1 MAGPAWAP
9 PRLDEFILTEPLGS
23 GTYAT
28 VYKAYRKRDTREVVA
43 IKCVNKRSLNRA
55 SVENLLTEIEILKTI
70 RHPNIV
76 ELKDFQWDSDHIYL
90 IMEFCAGGDLSR
102 FIRTRRMLPEK
113 VARVFLQQLACALKF
128 LHDHN
133 ISHLDLK
140 PQNILLSAPENPQ
153 LKLADFGFAQYMSPW
168 DEKHVLRGSPLYMAP
183 EMVCRQHYDARV
195 DLWSV
200 GVILYEALF
209 GKPPFASRSFAELEE
224 KIRSDRAVELPSRP
238 QLSLEC
244 RDLLGQL
251 LERDPRKRISFE
263 SFFAHPFVDM
273 EHVPGPESLGKA
285 TDLVVEAVRKDQEGD
300 AAAAFSLY
308 RKALEYFVPAL
319 HYESDVRRKE
329 AIRAKV
335 RQYISRAE
343 ELKVLVTSSN
353 KNLLE
358 KGNPARELLKEMAK
372 DKPRLCAALEVASA
386 AIAKEEEGRD
396 DSDALE
402 LYQQSLG
409 ELLLLLAAEPAG
421 RRRELLHAEIQTL
434 MARAEYLKDQI
445 KMREAQ
451 SMGKEALAESVRSV
465 TPGAAP
471 QDAAR
476 CPARTHQGK
485 ALVSVPHAPRAGTWG
500 VTLGLPAPGGPAG
513 PSAPLAGAGSFPCQP
528 CLGRLLPQPPL
539 AQRAGYSTLIPSA
552 GSTGRVFLSWH
563 WALAGHPPC
572 FFSWVVLPPPKFWGS
587 PQIRPGAEG
596 GQGCS
601 AVPSSPSIYLC
612 IHCCSSS
619 LHPAATALAQ
629 PGHPCLPLTAGALG
643 MRLFLPKPGA

>member
-1 MAGPAWAP
+1 MAGPGWAP

-200 GVILYEALF
+200 GVILYGGFGFYCSKGLYSGLVPPSPYPPTSPFPPTEALF

-244 RDLLGQL
+244 RDLLAQL

-263 SFFAHPFVDM
+263 CFFAHPFVDM

-451 SMGKEALAESVRSV
+451 SMGKEALAESVRSGESPFA
-465 TPGAAP
+465 TGIGEYS
-471 QDAAR
+471 
-476 CPARTHQGK
+476 PARG
-485 ALVSVPHAPRAGTWG
+485 
-500 VTLGLPAPGGPAG
+500 
-513 PSAPLAGAGSFPCQP
+513 
-528 CLGRLLPQPPL
+528 
-539 AQRAGYSTLIPSA
+539 
-552 GSTGRVFLSWH
+552 
-563 WALAGHPPC
+563 
-572 FFSWVVLPPPKFWGS
+572 
-587 PQIRPGAEG
+587 
-596 GQGCS
+596 
-601 AVPSSPSIYLC
+601 
-612 IHCCSSS
+612 
-619 LHPAATALAQ
+619 
-629 PGHPCLPLTAGALG
+629 
-643 MRLFLPKPGA
+643 

>member
-1 MAGPAWAP
+1 MAGPGWAP

-183 EMVCRQHYDARV
+183 EMVCRQHYDARA

-224 KIRSDRAVELPSRP
+224 KIRSDRAVEVTWGGVGWGWRGDLTALCGLSPFPPQLPSRP

-244 RDLLGQL
+244 RDLLAQL

-263 SFFAHPFVDM
+263 CFFAHPFVDM

-451 SMGKEALAESVRSV
+451 SMGKEALAESVRS
-465 TPGAAP
+465 GE
-471 QDAAR
+471 
-476 CPARTHQGK
+476 
-485 ALVSVPHAPRAGTWG
+485 
-500 VTLGLPAPGGPAG
+500 
-513 PSAPLAGAGSFPCQP
+513 
-528 CLGRLLPQPPL
+528 
-539 AQRAGYSTLIPSA
+539 
-552 GSTGRVFLSWH
+552 
-563 WALAGHPPC
+563 
-572 FFSWVVLPPPKFWGS
+572 S
-587 PQIRPGAEG
+587 P
-596 GQGCS
+596 
-601 AVPSSPSIYLC
+601 
-612 IHCCSSS
+612 
-619 LHPAATALAQ
+619 
-629 PGHPCLPLTAGALG
+629 
-643 MRLFLPKPGA
+643 F

>member
-1 MAGPAWAP
+1 MAGPGWAP

-113 VARVFLQQLACALKF
+113 VARIFLQQLACALKF
-128 LHDHN
+128 LHDRN

-153 LKLADFGFAQYMSPW
+153 LKLAGQDSPWEGLGGGRSLLAVLPRAFCLADFGFAQYMSPW

-183 EMVCRQHYDARV
+183 EMVCRQHYDARA

-244 RDLLGQL
+244 QDLLRQL

-263 SFFAHPFVDM
+263 CFFAHPFVDM
-273 EHVPGPESLGKA
+273 EHIPGPESLGKA

-300 AAAAFSLY
+300 ASAAFSLY
-308 RKALEYFVPAL
+308 RKALEYFVPAM
-319 HYESDVRRKE
+319 HYETDARRKE

-421 RRRELLHAEIQTL
+421 RRRELLHTEIQTL

-451 SMGKEALAESVRSV
+451 SMGKEALAESVRS
-465 TPGAAP
+465 GE
-471 QDAAR
+471 
-476 CPARTHQGK
+476 
-485 ALVSVPHAPRAGTWG
+485 
-500 VTLGLPAPGGPAG
+500 
-513 PSAPLAGAGSFPCQP
+513 
-528 CLGRLLPQPPL
+528 
-539 AQRAGYSTLIPSA
+539 
-552 GSTGRVFLSWH
+552 
-563 WALAGHPPC
+563 
-572 FFSWVVLPPPKFWGS
+572 S
-587 PQIRPGAEG
+587 P
-596 GQGCS
+596 
-601 AVPSSPSIYLC
+601 
-612 IHCCSSS
+612 
-619 LHPAATALAQ
+619 
-629 PGHPCLPLTAGALG
+629 
-643 MRLFLPKPGA
+643 F

>member
-1 MAGPAWAP
+1 MAGAAWAP
-9 PRLDEFILTEPLGS
+9 PRLDGFILTERLGS

-28 VYKAYRKRDTREVVA
+28 VYKAYRKKDTREVVA
-43 IKCVNKRSLNRA
+43 IKCVNKRSLNRT

-102 FIRTRRMLPEK
+102 FIRMRRLLPEK
-113 VARVFLQQLACALKF
+113 VARIFLQQLGKDAPPGSL
-128 LHDHN
+128 
-133 ISHLDLK
+133 SGSDLK

-168 DEKHVLRGSPLYMAP
+168 DEQHALRGSPLYMAP
-183 EMVCRQHYDARV
+183 EMVCRQQYDARV

-224 KIRSDRAVELPSRP
+224 KIRSDRPVELPSRP

-251 LERDPRKRISFE
+251 LERDPLKRISFE
-263 SFFAHPFVDM
+263 RFFAHPFVDM

-285 TDLVVEAVRKDQEGD
+285 TNLVVEAVRKDQEGD
-300 AAAAFSLY
+300 ANAALSLY
-308 RKALEYFVPAL
+308 CKALEYFVPAL
-319 HYESDVRRKE
+319 HYESDARRKE

-335 RQYISRAE
+335 GQYISRAE
-343 ELKVLVTSSN
+343 ELKVLVSSSN

-372 DKPRLCAALEVASA
+372 DKPRLCAALEMASA

-434 MARAEYLKDQI
+434 MARAEYLKGQI

-451 SMGKEALAESVRSV
+451 SMGKEALAESVRS
-465 TPGAAP
+465 A
-471 QDAAR
+471 
-476 CPARTHQGK
+476 C
-485 ALVSVPHAPRAGTWG
+485 
-500 VTLGLPAPGGPAG
+500 TL
-513 PSAPLAGAGSFPCQP
+513 Q
-528 CLGRLLPQPPL
+528 
-539 AQRAGYSTLIPSA
+539 
-552 GSTGRVFLSWH
+552 
-563 WALAGHPPC
+563 
-572 FFSWVVLPPPKFWGS
+572 
-587 PQIRPGAEG
+587 
-596 GQGCS
+596 
-601 AVPSSPSIYLC
+601 
-612 IHCCSSS
+612 
-619 LHPAATALAQ
+619 
-629 PGHPCLPLTAGALG
+629 
-643 MRLFLPKPGA
+643 

>member
-1 MAGPAWAP
+1 MAGAGWAP

-128 LHDHN
+128 LHDRN

-140 PQNILLSAPENPQ
+140 PQNILLSSPENPQ

-183 EMVCRQHYDARV
+183 EMVCRQHYDSRA

-263 SFFAHPFVDM
+263 CFFAHPFVDM
-273 EHVPGPESLGKA
+273 EHIPGPESLGKA

-300 AAAAFSLY
+300 ASAAFSLY

-319 HYESDVRRKE
+319 HYESDARRKE

-386 AIAKEEEGRD
+386 AIAKEEEGKD
-396 DSDALE
+396 DGDALE

-421 RRRELLHAEIQTL
+421 RRRELLHAEVSASLGTAGHPPGPGSRAAPSLCPHQIQTL

-451 SMGKEALAESVRSV
+451 SMGKEALAESVRS
-465 TPGAAP
+465 G
-471 QDAAR
+471 
-476 CPARTHQGK
+476 C
-485 ALVSVPHAPRAGTWG
+485 
-500 VTLGLPAPGGPAG
+500 TL
-513 PSAPLAGAGSFPCQP
+513 Q
-528 CLGRLLPQPPL
+528 
-539 AQRAGYSTLIPSA
+539 
-552 GSTGRVFLSWH
+552 
-563 WALAGHPPC
+563 
-572 FFSWVVLPPPKFWGS
+572 
-587 PQIRPGAEG
+587 
-596 GQGCS
+596 
-601 AVPSSPSIYLC
+601 
-612 IHCCSSS
+612 
-619 LHPAATALAQ
+619 
-629 PGHPCLPLTAGALG
+629 
-643 MRLFLPKPGA
+643 